1 MRLSALVVGI
11 CLVVPGLAAAAVP
24 VMVVN
29 GVQVSDV
36 EVNAARQAVAAQMR
50 GQTAD
55 ETMVTRRAVDQ
66 VVARILLGAAARE
79 AKVQADE
86 AKVEA
91 AIEQQR
97 KMAGGAE
104 ALAESLKQAGLTEP
118 ELRRITAETM
128 TVRQYIDTVLLG
140 SLTVTD
146 EDLKGYYES
155 HPKEFEHGEQVKLRM
170 ILVEA
175 KPTADETT
183 RAAARTKVDS
193 IHTRLLAGEDFAVL
207 ARQFSDDATKA
218 NGGEVGWVSK
228 GRLMP
233 ELEPAVFALEPGKVS
248 DVQASSFGF
257 HIFRVEE
264 RKPAG
269 TSTLAEV
276 KDNLRNFL
284 HGRKAEST
292 VREKVDTLRA
302 GAKIVYLDPALEAAV
317 LGRPAAPA
325 AQPAAPVGPPK

>member
-1 MRLSALVVGI
+1 MRLNALVVGM
-11 CLVVPGLAAAAVP
+11 CLVVPGLAAAAIP

-36 EVNAARQAVAAQMR
+36 EVNAAKQAIAAQLR

-55 ETMVTRRAVDQ
+55 ETMITRRAVDQ

-97 KMAGGAE
+97 MIAGGPE
-104 ALAESLKQAGLTEP
+104 KLAESLKQAGLTEP
-118 ELRRITAETM
+118 DLRRITAETM
-128 TVRQYIDTVLLG
+128 MVRQYIETVLLA
-140 SLTVTD
+140 SLTITD
-146 EDLKGYYES
+146 EDLKAYYEA
-155 HPKEFEHGEQVKLRM
+155 HPKEFEHGEQVRLRM

-175 KPTADETT
+175 KPSADETT
-183 RAAARTKVDS
+183 RAAARTKVES
-193 IHTRLLAGEDFAVL
+193 IHTRLLAGEDFATL
-207 ARQFSDDATKA
+207 ARQFSEDATKA

-233 ELEPAVFALEPGKVS
+233 ELEPAVFALEPGKIS

-269 TSTLAEV
+269 TSALAEV
-276 KDNLRNFL
+276 KDNLRSFL
-284 HGRKAEST
+284 RGRKAEST
-292 VREKVDTLRA
+292 VREKVDTMRA
-302 GAKIVYLDPALEAAV
+302 GAKIVYLDPALEAVV
-317 LGRPAAPA
+317 LGR
-325 AQPAAPVGPPK
+325 PAAPVGPPK